1 MKLIITA
8 LVTLSAIAQT
18 RLPIDQLKGPPG
30 EVRLLALDATGKP
43 ITLTLGEGLEIVNGV
58 IRARVALIPEGY
70 RIVRSQWRLSREDDG
85 TYLIASGDTIYRNG
99 MLMSPGPDYTISAG
113 RVVPVDQWPATDT
126 VTAVSYRILPI
137 SAAIRLT
144 ID

>member
-1 MKLIITA
+1 MKLLLFVAA
-8 LVTLSAIAQT
+8 LTLTAQT
-18 RLPIDQLKGPPG
+18 KMPIDQIKGPPG

-43 ITLTLGEGLEIVNGV
+43 ITLMLGDGLEIVNGV
-58 IRARVALIPEGY
+58 IRSRVQLVPDGY

-113 RVVPVDQWPATDT
+113 RVVPVEQWAATDT
-126 VTAVSYRILPI
+126 VTAVSYRIIPF
-137 SAAIRLT
+137 SAATRIT